1 MEIFT
6 KLLVINIVTN
16 KVFGFCLISTTSL
29 SLRLDEDSSSL
40 MSLGCNEKYAVS
52 LDDANAEQ
60 RSITHMIIKQITTLA
75 DMPIKKGSADEA
87 VNKHIRGSIEDSS
100 KMIIFTIQFAKI
112 QKKTKG

>member
-60 RSITHMIIKQITTLA
+60 RSIKHMIIKQITTLA
-75 DMPIKKGSADEA
+75 DMPIKKGSADEE

-100 KMIIFTIQFAKI
+100 KMIIFTIRFAKI